1 MKVYQMLKVRASSS
15 APLFSGE
22 DGLTDKQAEQLEGLL
37 SKIKLTELQA
47 KTRDE
52 LIVKRDAE
60 PTLSAGGKK
69 LVED

>member
-52 LIVKRDAE
+52 LDTSTTQR
-60 PTLSAGGKK
+60 TSQSQFS
-69 LVED
+69 

>member
-1 MKVYQMLKVRASSS
+1 MLKVRASSS

-52 LIVKRDAE
+52 LDTSTTQR
-60 PTLSAGGKK
+60 TSQSQFS
-69 LVED
+69 